1 MLQYKNLICYYSTCY
16 ATNHRDG
23 GKPLTQQGKKGRP
36 RSKKPMVHTA
46 IVLPKELLERL
57 RRDAE
62 ESGLGLSAKIRE
74 LLLQKG
80 SSPGELALVEV
91 SGQPIDPETNQLLHA
106 IRELSE
112 SLARDMGTK
121 WHQHPYALAAFK
133 AGVEAFLAQHQSEGD
148 ASVRPDT
155 RVVGEAHDP
164 PEVVG

>member
-1 MLQYKNLICYYSTCY
+1 
-16 ATNHRDG
+16 
-23 GKPLTQQGKKGRP
+23 LTQQSKKGRP

-46 IVLPKELLERL
+46 IVLPTELLERI
-57 RRDAE
+57 RRNAE

-80 SSPGELALVEV
+80 SSPGELTLFEM
-91 SGQPIDPETNQLLHA
+91 SGDPETNQLLHA

-121 WHQHPYALAAFK
+121 WHEHPYALAAFK

-164 PEVVG
+164 PEVVGRTHARLIWRARGEREDTPPDERKD